1 MLHTVTKAAVY
12 MVAGLFGSLFFEI
25 TFLINDLGNLGAPRH
40 RVGIQSGEKC
50 LGRTKMNRQFAIA
63 LLSLTLVGAA
73 VAQKTNGILVE
84 VDSSRLGDENSAN
97 GKITDGSGQVPLWL
111 KLLKLRPGK
120 PMFLPAKRQRK
131 TAALEVLTDGY
142 PTTHA
147 TS

>member
-1 MLHTVTKAAVY
+1 
-12 MVAGLFGSLFFEI
+12 
-25 TFLINDLGNLGAPRH
+25 
-40 RVGIQSGEKC
+40 
-50 LGRTKMNRQFAIA
+50 MNRQFAIA

-97 GKITDGSGQVPLWL
+97 GKITDGSGQYFMVEVTE
-111 KLLKLRPGK
+111 LLPGK